1 MALTTLTIKN
11 LIGVSST
18 YDAFNAVYNA
28 GAGIPHSGI
37 YRCNKCGR
45 EIAMNKHEN
54 TLPPHYPNDTCSS
67 PKWQLHIYAQN

>member
-1 MALTTLTIKN
+1 MAITTLTIKN
-11 LIGVSST
+11 SIGVSTTS
-18 YDAFNAVYNA
+18 DAFNTVYNA

-37 YRCNKCGR
+37 YRCNICGR

-67 PKWQLHIYAQN
+67 PKWQLHIFAQN

>member
-1 MALTTLTIKN
+1 MALTTTAIKN
-11 LIGVSST
+11 SMRTSSS
-18 YDAFNAVYNA
+18 DAFNSVYNT
-28 GAGIPHSGI
+28 GAEITHSGI

-67 PKWQLHIYAQN
+67 PKWQLHIYAEN